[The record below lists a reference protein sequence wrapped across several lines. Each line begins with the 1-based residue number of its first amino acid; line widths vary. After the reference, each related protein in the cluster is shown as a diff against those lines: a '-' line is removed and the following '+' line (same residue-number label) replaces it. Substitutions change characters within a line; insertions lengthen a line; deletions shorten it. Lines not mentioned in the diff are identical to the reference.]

1 MKYPGLGDPTK
12 RKKTLKF
19 LAFTAGVGAIAVLI
33 TSLVLNPM
41 IAQQAH
47 NACIDDLQTNWKIS
61 FTYEMYVDGQK
72 ASFSDLG
79 KMEDCT
85 RAIYEPIK
93 NGTVYAEWT
102 EDPGFEIG
110 HWLYISDP
118 NKEIRDFVE
127 DKHKVTVDGKISS
140 LALKHPLEDGSHY
153 KLEFTTQDYDSSK
166 DADFL
171 PPDL

>member
-1 MKYPGLGDPTK
+1 MNWPGMGDPTK

-19 LAFTAGVGAIAVLI
+19 LAFTASVGAVAVLI
-33 TSLVLNPM
+33 TALVLNPM

-47 NACIDDLQTNWKIS
+47 NACIDDIETRWSIS
-61 FTYEMYVDGQK
+61 FTYEMWVDGIK
-72 ASFSDLG
+72 AEFSDIG
-79 KMEDCT
+79 KMLDCQ

-102 EDPGFEIG
+102 EDPNFEIG

-127 DKHKVTVDGKISS
+127 DKHKVTVDGKISPQG
-140 LALKHPLEDGSHY
+140 LKHPLIDGAHY
-153 KLEFTTQDYDSSK
+153 KLEFTSHDYDTSK
-166 DADFL
+166 DADFM
-171 PPDL
+171 PPEL